1 MNEEI
6 RWLVNDRKVDDLRE
20 QMIEARSS
28 FRRKNP
34 DATEESE
41 NRYLERKFNQDSKK
55 LMKEQLSIV
64 ASGLRNIA

>member
-20 QMIEARSS
+20 RMIEARNS

-34 DATEESE
+34 NATEESE
-41 NRYLERKFNQDSKK
+41 NRYLEGKFNQDSKK
-55 LMKEQLSIV
+55 LMKEQL
-64 ASGLRNIA
+64 GFL